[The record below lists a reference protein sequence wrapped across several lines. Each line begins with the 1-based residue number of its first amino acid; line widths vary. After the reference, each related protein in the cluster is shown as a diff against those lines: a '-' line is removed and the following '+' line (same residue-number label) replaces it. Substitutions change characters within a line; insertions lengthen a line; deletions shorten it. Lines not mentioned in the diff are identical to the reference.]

1 MKKIAKTFI
10 LVLSILC
17 LAAFAAC
24 GSISDKSTGSSNNVT
39 NEDSGWTGNY

>member
-10 LVLSILC
+10 LILSIVC

-24 GSISDKSTGSSNNVT
+24 GNNNKNSSNSSNAMAD
-39 NEDSGWTGNY
+39 DSGWTGNY